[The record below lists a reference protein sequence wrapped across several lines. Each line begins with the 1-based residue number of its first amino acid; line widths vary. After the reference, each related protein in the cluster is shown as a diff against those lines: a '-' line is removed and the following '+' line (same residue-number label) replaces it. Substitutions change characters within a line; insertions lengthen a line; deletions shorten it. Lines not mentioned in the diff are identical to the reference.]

1 MSFDVVMP
9 QMGESIAEATVLK
22 WHRKVGETIGKDE
35 TLYEIS
41 TDKVDAEIPSPLAG
55 TLLEILVD
63 VNITV
68 PVGTV
73 VARLGDASELG
84 KGGASAPTPASVPA
98 SVPAAAPATE
108 ARLAA
113 PVHPMADEDDNSL
126 EGRLRTKS
134 SPLVREMAKQHGVDL
149 ALVPGSG
156 QNGRVT
162 KEDMEAFLAKGGAA
176 SAPPVSGA
184 MPRMAPAHDPSAPT
198 MGVVP
203 GLAVPPVPH
212 VPAFAAGERVKVEP
226 MSRMRK
232 IIADNMVN
240 SKLRTSPH
248 VYTIFEID
256 MSNTARLRAKH
267 RQAFEETYGT
277 KLSFMPFIMKAV
289 IKGLQAFPIV
299 NSSVDGDNIVYK
311 QDINLGIAVSLDW
324 GLIVPVV
331 KSADS
336 LNLGGLARSL
346 NDLATRARNKK
357 LSPDEISGGT
367 FTITNPG
374 VFGDIFALPIINQ
387 PQVAIQAI
395 GTIAKRPVVVTD
407 ENGSDAIAIRQIM
420 YSGLSFDHRVVDG
433 AVGDQ
438 FMTVVKKELET
449 GTFGLE

>member
-1 MSFDVVMP
+1 MPFDVVMP
-9 QMGESIAEATVLK
+9 QMGESIAEATILK
-22 WHRKVGETIGKDE
+22 WHRKVGEAIGKDE

-41 TDKVDAEIPSPLAG
+41 TDKVDAEIPAPIAG
-55 TLLEILVD
+55 TVLEILVD
-63 VNITV
+63 VNVTV

-84 KGGASAPTPASVPA
+84 RGGAAPAASAPS
-98 SVPAAAPATE
+98 PAAAE
-108 ARLAA
+108 AKVAA
-113 PVHPMADEDDNSL
+113 PVHPMATEDDNSL
-126 EGRLRTKS
+126 EGRLRSKS

-162 KEDMEAFLAKGGAA
+162 KEDMEAYLAKRGAA
-176 SAPPVSGA
+176 PAVAPTAAPLSGE

-198 MGVVP
+198 LGAVP
-203 GLAVPPVPH
+203 GLAVPPAPH
-212 VPAFAAGERVKVEP
+212 VPAFASGERVKVEP

-248 VYTIFEID
+248 VYTVFEID
-256 MSNTARLRAKH
+256 MSNVARLRAKH
-267 RQAFEETYGT
+267 RKAFEETYGT

-289 IKGLQAFPIV
+289 IKGLQAYPIV

-331 KSADS
+331 KNADS

-346 NDLATRARNKK
+346 NDLADRARAKQLK
-357 LSPDEISGGT
+357 PDEIGGGT

-374 VFGDIFALPIINQ
+374 VFGDVFGLPIINQ
-387 PQVAIQAI
+387 PQVAIQSI
-395 GTIAKRPVVVTD
+395 GGIVKRPVVVTD
-407 ENGSDAIAIRQIM
+407 ENGSDAIAIRQM
-420 YSGLSFDHRVVDG
+420 MFSGLSFDHRVIDG
-433 AVGDQ
+433 AVADQ
-438 FMTVVKKELET
+438 FMSVVKKELET

>member
-1 MSFDVVMP
+1 MAFDVIMP

-22 WHRKVGETIGKDE
+22 WLKAPGDTIAKDE

-41 TDKVDAEIPSPLAG
+41 TDKVDAEIPAPAAG
-55 TLLEILVD
+55 VLLEILVD
-63 VNITV
+63 VNKTV
-68 PVGTV
+68 PVGSI
-73 VARLGDASELG
+73 VARIGAAGE
-84 KGGASAPTPASVPA
+84 KPAGGSAPAAAASV
-98 SVPAAAPATE
+98 AAAPAAE
-108 ARLAA
+108 AKLAT
-113 PVHPMADEDDNSL
+113 PVHPMADEDDNS
-126 EGRLRTKS
+126 EEARLRSKS
-134 SPLVREMAKQHGVDL
+134 SPLVREMAKQHGIDL
-149 ALVPGSG
+149 RMVKGTG
-156 QNGRVT
+156 EHGRVS
-162 KEDMEAFLAKGGAA
+162 KADIEAFIASGAKAA
-176 SAPPVSGA
+176 AAPAPVSGS
-184 MPRMAPAHDPSAPT
+184 MPMMAPTHDPSAPT
-198 MGVVP
+198 LGVVP
-203 GLAVPPVPH
+203 GLAVPPAPAQ
-212 VPAFAAGERVKVEP
+212 PAFAPGERVKVEP

-256 MSNTARLRAKH
+256 MSNVARLRAKH
-267 RQAFEETYGT
+267 RKAFEESYGT

-324 GLIVPVV
+324 GLIVPVI
-331 KSADS
+331 KNADS

-346 NDLATRARNKK
+346 NDLAERARAKK
-357 LSPDEISGGT
+357 LQPSEISGGT

-374 VFGDIFALPIINQ
+374 VFGDIFALPIISQ

-407 ENGSDAIAIRQIM
+407 DLGNDAIAIRQIM
-420 YSGLSFDHRVVDG
+420 FSGLSFDHRVIDG

-438 FMTVVKKELET
+438 FMSVVKNELEK

>member
-1 MSFDVVMP
+1 MAFDVVMP
-9 QMGESIAEATVLK
+9 QMGESIAEATILK

-41 TDKVDAEIPSPLAG
+41 TDKVDAEIPAPLAG

-63 VNITV
+63 VNVTV

-84 KGGASAPTPASVPA
+84 KGGSA
-98 SVPAAAPATE
+98 PAAAATPAPAAPE
-108 ARLAA
+108 AKLAA
-113 PVHPMADEDDNSL
+113 PVHPMATEDDNSL
-126 EGRLRTKS
+126 EGRLRAKS
-134 SPLVREMAKQHGVDL
+134 SPLVREMARQHGVDL
-149 ALVPGSG
+149 AQVPGTG

-162 KEDMEAFLAKGGAA
+162 KEDMEAFLASRGAA
-176 SAPPVSGA
+176 PAPAPAGA
-184 MPRMAPAHDPSAPT
+184 PTTGEMPRMAPVHDPSAPT

-203 GLAVPPVPH
+203 GLAVPPAPQ

-256 MSNTARLRAKH
+256 MSNVARLRAKH
-267 RQAFEETYGT
+267 RKAFEETYGT

-331 KSADS
+331 KNADS

-346 NDLATRARNKK
+346 NDLADRARAKK
-357 LSPDEISGGT
+357 LQPDEISGGT

-374 VFGDIFALPIINQ
+374 VFGDIFALPIISQ

-407 ENGSDAIAIRQIM
+407 ELGNDAIAIRQIM
-420 YSGLSFDHRVVDG
+420 FSGLSFDHRVIDG

-438 FMTVVKKELET
+438 FMSVVKKELET

>member
-1 MSFDVVMP
+1 MAFDVIMP
-9 QMGESIAEATVLK
+9 QMGESIAEATILK
-22 WHRKVGETIGKDE
+22 WHRKVGEAIGKDE

-41 TDKVDAEIPSPLAG
+41 TDKVDAEIPSPIAG

-68 PVGTV
+68 PVGSV

-84 KGGASAPTPASVPA
+84 KGGGGAAEP
-98 SVPAAAPATE
+98 AAPAVE
-108 ARLAA
+108 AKLAA
-113 PVHPMADEDDNSL
+113 PVHPMATEETNSL
-126 EGRLRTKS
+126 EERLRTLS

-149 ALVPGSG
+149 AKVTGTG

-162 KEDMEAFLAKGGAA
+162 KEDMEAFLAKRG
-176 SAPPVSGA
+176 SAPVSGE
-184 MPRMAPAHDPSAPT
+184 MPRMPAAHDPSAPT
-198 MGVVP
+198 LGVVP
-203 GLAVPPVPH
+203 GLAVPPAPQ
-212 VPAFAAGERVKVEP
+212 VPAFAAGERVKIEP

-232 IIADNMVN
+232 IIADNMVK
-240 SKLRTSPH
+240 SKLHTSPH

-256 MSNTARLRAKH
+256 MSNVARLRAKH
-267 RQAFEETYGT
+267 RKAFEETYGT

-324 GLIVPVV
+324 GLIVPVI
-331 KSADS
+331 KNADS

-346 NDLATRARNKK
+346 NDLAERARSKK
-357 LSPDEISGGT
+357 LQPDEISGGT

-407 ENGSDAIAIRQIM
+407 DLGNDAIAIRQIM
-420 YSGLSFDHRVVDG
+420 YSGLSFDHRVIDG

-438 FMTVVKKELET
+438 FMSVVKNELEK

>member
-1 MSFDVVMP
+1 MAFDVIMP

-22 WHRKVGETIGKDE
+22 WHRKVGEAIGKDE

-41 TDKVDAEIPSPLAG
+41 TDKVDAEIPSPIAG

-68 PVGTV
+68 PVGSV

-84 KGGASAPTPASVPA
+84 KGGG
-98 SVPAAAPATE
+98 AAAPASAPPPAE

-162 KEDMEAFLAKGGAA
+162 KEDMEAYLAKRGPAQAPA
-176 SAPPVSGA
+176 SAAPVRGE
-184 MPRMAPAHDPSAPT
+184 MPTMAPAHDPSAPT
-198 MGVVP
+198 LGAVP
-203 GLAVPPVPH
+203 GLAVPPAPH
-212 VPAFAAGERVKVEP
+212 VPAFASGERVKVEP

-232 IIADNMVN
+232 IIADNMVK
-240 SKLRTSPH
+240 SKLHTSPH

-256 MSNTARLRAKH
+256 MSNVARLRAKH
-267 RQAFEETYGT
+267 RKAFEETYGT

-331 KSADS
+331 KNADS

-346 NDLATRARNKK
+346 NDLAERARAKK
-357 LSPDEISGGT
+357 LSPDEIGGGT

-395 GTIAKRPVVVTD
+395 GTIAKRAVVVTD